1 MESDDLFNK
10 LFGNTSKPKEPE
22 DMPTKDLHY
31 IVDHPVNYSQ
41 EYWWKA
47 YQELLNR

>member
-1 MESDDLFNK
+1 MEAEDLFNK

-22 DMPTKDLHY
+22 DMSTKDLQH

-41 EYWWKA
+41 GYWWKA